1 MRNEQAEPGTKRS
14 LLCPPRGRRCPW
26 PRSLAASAIGLIGVL
41 AVNFA
46 ALVLSLK
53 VGALLGLQPGMPV
66 RRPGTG
72 ALLLLTE
79 GMVCPVIE
87 EILFRGLWFG
97 GLRRRFGFW
106 GSALFPSLA
115 FGLIHGRVTAMAA
128 FLSGMLLCDLY
139 ERTGRLIMPIVVHVA
154 NNLLVLWLP
163 VSSKGLTEPGMLPLA
178 ALALLVTALAV
189 YTLHHITEGF
199 YCLND

>member
-115 FGLIHGRVTAMAA
+115 FGLASGPEAIKMIAA
-128 FLSGMLLCDLY
+128 GFVIFMVPVIGEWFTTMIAAAN
-139 ERTGRLIMPIVVHVA
+139 TGLRDFIR
-154 NNLLVLWLP
+154 
-163 VSSKGLTEPGMLPLA
+163 S
-178 ALALLVTALAV
+178 
-189 YTLHHITEGF
+189 
-199 YCLND
+199 

>member
-87 EILFRGLWFG
+87 EILFRGFILKIIQN
-97 GLRRRFGFW
+97 RFGFMT
-106 GSALFPSLA
+106 GNTIQALI
-115 FGLIHGRVTAMAA
+115 FGLMHGIPFGLVTKNVAA
-128 FLSGMLLCDLY
+128 FFLL
-139 ERTGRLIMPIVVHVA
+139 TLIPGLFGWYQGWLNEKECRGSIIPSWLLHGCI
-154 NNLLVLWLP
+154 NLL
-163 VSSKGLTEPGMLPLA
+163 
-178 ALALLVTALAV
+178 TAILS
-189 YTLHHITEGF
+189 L
-199 YCLND
+199 